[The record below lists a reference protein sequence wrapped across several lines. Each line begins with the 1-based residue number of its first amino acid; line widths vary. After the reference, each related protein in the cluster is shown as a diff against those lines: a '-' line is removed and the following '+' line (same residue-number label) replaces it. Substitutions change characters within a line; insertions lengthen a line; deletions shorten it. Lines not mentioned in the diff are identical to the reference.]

1 MARGSV
7 RVVKGSKEKTYAAG
21 SVIGLHDLLYHK
33 RKWIMQIFP
42 LEETVL
48 FILESASIAENGQ
61 SSAGIMRAMFR
72 YYAKS
77 KYQPLSIGELGV
89 DTDVSE
95 IASAKKYCELEYGD
109 KLTLD
114 ETRIINNFNS
124 KRKEEKAGSS
134 KDKKKQEQYSVYK
147 SKFLKWKVSDQIEQ
161 QRLKKLKRNKQAQ
174 KATAQPVIEK
184 SAEKRSVQAQ
194 DVKSLRTHTQSLRS
208 ELSKM
213 KTELAS
219 INAAKRK
226 AEEQY
231 KKERDKREELE
242 VKIKESCMLQE
253 LSKVH
258 AEKRLQEK
266 NKQNYRKTFQIL
278 NFKQIVLPV

>member
-1 MARGSV
+1 
-7 RVVKGSKEKTYAAG
+7 
-21 SVIGLHDLLYHK
+21 
-33 RKWIMQIFP
+33 MQIFP

-48 FILESASIAENGQ
+48 FIFESASIAENGQ
-61 SSAGIMRAMFR
+61 SSVGIMRAMFR

-89 DTDVSE
+89 DVNESE
-95 IASAKKYCELEYGD
+95 IASTKNYYELEYGD

-114 ETRIINNFNS
+114 ETRTLDIFNN
-124 KRKEEKAGSS
+124 KRKEEKAENS

-147 SKFLKWKVSDQIEQ
+147 SKFLKWKVNDQIEQ
-161 QRLKKLKRNKQAQ
+161 QRLKKLKKNRQAQ
-174 KATAQPVIEK
+174 KATAQPVTGK
-184 SAEKRSVQAQ
+184 TVEKRNIQAQ
-194 DVKSLRTHTQSLRS
+194 DVKSLGAHTQSLRS

-213 KTELAS
+213 KTELES

-231 KKERDKREELE
+231 KKERDRREELE
-242 VKIKESCMLQE
+242 VKIKENCMLQE

-258 AEKRLQEK
+258 AEKRLQER

-278 NFKQIVLPV
+278 NFKQIVQSLLTTRSRSSITPLVSCSK